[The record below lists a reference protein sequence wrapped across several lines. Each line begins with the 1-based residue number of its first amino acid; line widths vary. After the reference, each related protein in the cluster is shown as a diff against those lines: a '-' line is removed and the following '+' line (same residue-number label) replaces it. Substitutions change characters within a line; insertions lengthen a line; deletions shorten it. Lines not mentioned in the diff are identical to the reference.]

1 MADIVIIDG
10 DKAIFMPFF
19 GAALVWGPAGKIAGS
34 GPGTVGNK
42 KICVVGDESSVKVEN
57 CCYLT
62 SQYCIPGKGTVKIDA
77 LSGNQ
82 QAKKTLSGGK
92 AVVLKGAM
100 FTAVFEVQTPA
111 KQPPPGPG
119 SPIPD
124 PTPKYS
130 GQGMFKS
137 TNLIFQGA

>member
-1 MADIVIIDG
+1 MGDIVIIDG

-19 GAALVWGPAGKIAGS
+19 GAALVWGPAGKIKGT
-34 GPGTVGNK
+34 GPATVGDK
-42 KICVVGDESSVKVEN
+42 KICIVGDESSVEVAN

-62 SQYCIPGKGTVKIDA
+62 SQYIIPGKGTVKIEA
-77 LSGNQ
+77 LAKNQ
-82 QAKKTLSGGK
+82 QAEKTQTGGK
-92 AVVLKGAM
+92 AVVLKGGM

-137 TNLIFQGA
+137 TNLMFTGA